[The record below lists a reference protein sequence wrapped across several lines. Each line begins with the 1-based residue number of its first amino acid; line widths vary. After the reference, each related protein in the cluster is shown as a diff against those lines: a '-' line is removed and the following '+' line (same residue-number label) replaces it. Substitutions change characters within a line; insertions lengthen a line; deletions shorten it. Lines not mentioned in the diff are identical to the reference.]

1 MSRYYAGIGSR
12 ETPLD
17 IQLIMTIIAKELSK
31 SEFILRSGGAP
42 GADSAFEAGAD
53 ADNPDGVK
61 SNKEIFLP
69 WSGFNNKVSN
79 FSRPTKEAFKIASNH
94 HKAWLRLSLGA
105 QKLMARNTHQIMGY
119 DLKTYSEF
127 VVCWTADGCESHETR
142 VRDTGGTGQAIA
154 IASTLDIPIFNL
166 KNDDSLSRL
175 SKHVDL
181 DLESHINT
189 ILLG

>member
-17 IQLIMTIIAKELSK
+17 IQLIMTIIGKELSK
-31 SEFILRSGGAP
+31 NQFILRSGGAP

-53 ADNPDGVK
+53 ADDPEGIK

-69 WSGFNNKVSN
+69 WSGFNNKVSK
-79 FSRPTKEAFKIASNH
+79 FSRPSKEAFKVASTY

-105 QKLMARNTHQIMGY
+105 QKLMARNTYQIMGY
-119 DLKTYSEF
+119 DLKTHSEF
-127 VVCWTADGCESHETR
+127 VVCWTSDGCESHETR

-154 IASTLDIPIFNL
+154 IASTLGIPVYNL
-166 KNDDSLSRL
+166 KNDDALSRL
-175 SKHVDL
+175 SKQINL
-181 DLESHINT
+181 DLESIINS